1 MPIVSVTPV
10 ADDTR
15 DRRFIDAAAPVHPVI
30 SPPPRFEKVSFYRP
44 ELDSLRF
51 VAFLGVLIFHAMPL
65 SLDFY
70 TGSGV
75 PSLVGAAI
83 CGAVTSGAFGVDLF
97 FALSAFLITTLL
109 LRERE
114 TNGRVDVRSFYI
126 RRILRIWPLYFAF
139 ILFAVALQLVV
150 KSQHLGLPYV
160 AGFFLL
166 AGNWIYVLYGLPHSI
181 AIPLWSISIE
191 EQFYLTW
198 PLIVRGVSRR
208 RMAGFAVAVL
218 VIATVAR
225 LALVLGRYPQAAIE
239 YNTLAR
245 LDPIAL
251 GILLA
256 LGADRLPQFTD
267 LQRLALAIGSVV
279 TSVLVGTCCGLQPL
293 DNSTVSPVGT
303 IVRRPLIALAST
315 ALLLAILGLRA
326 NWIRNKS
333 VLYLGKISYG
343 LYVLHYLGLKI
354 AFAVVQPVGPLGFV
368 VRLAVGLGITIMLA
382 ALSYKYLESPFL
394 RLKER
399 FTYVASRP
407 A

>member
-303 IVRRPLIALAST
+303 IVGPIRP
-315 ALLLAILGLRA
+315 ALLGSQDCVRRRSARRT
-326 NWIRNKS
+326 IRVCRTSRRWTRHHNHARCAFLQIPGIAVPS
-333 VLYLGKISYG
+333 AEGTLYLRRFPSGVAFYLWAGERCRPGAIRAWCGG
-343 LYVLHYLGLKI
+343 LTI
-354 AFAVVQPVGPLGFV
+354 QP
-368 VRLAVGLGITIMLA
+368 RQET
-382 ALSYKYLESPFL
+382 
-394 RLKER
+394 
-399 FTYVASRP
+399 
-407 A
+407 

>member
-1 MPIVSVTPV
+1 MSIPIAKAPAVPGVRDGRAAVRPVT
-10 ADDTR
+10 
-15 DRRFIDAAAPVHPVI
+15 APE
-30 SPPPRFEKVSFYRP
+30 SRSLKVSFYRP

-65 SLDFY
+65 NRDFY
-70 TGSGV
+70 TGHGF
-75 PSLVGAAI
+75 PSFAAVAI
-83 CGAVTSGAFGVDLF
+83 CGVVTSGAFGVDLF

-114 TNGRVDVRSFYI
+114 ISGKVHVRSFYI

-139 ILFAVALQLVV
+139 ILFAVALQLIV
-150 KSQHLGLPYV
+150 KTQHLGLPYV

-198 PLIVRGVSRR
+198 PLIVRRASRHQ
-208 RMAGFAVAVL
+208 MAGFAVAVL
-218 VIATVAR
+218 VIGTIAR
-225 LALVLGRYPQAAIE
+225 VALVLGRYPQAAIE
-239 YNTLAR
+239 YNTLTR

-256 LGADRLPQFTD
+256 LGADRMPQFTA
-267 LQRLALAIGSVV
+267 LQRFTLAVAGVV
-279 TSVLVGTCCGLQPL
+279 TSVLVGTFGGLHPL
-293 DNSTVSPVGT
+293 DNFTVNSVGT
-303 IVRRPLIALAST
+303 IVGRPLIAMASM

-326 NWIRNKS
+326 NWIGNKQL
-333 VLYLGKISYG
+333 VYLGKISYG
-343 LYVLHYLGLKI
+343 LYVIHSLGLKI
-354 AFAVVQPVGPLGFV
+354 AYVAVKPARVLGFV
-368 VRLAVGLGITIMLA
+368 VYLAVGLGTTVVLA

-399 FTYVASRP
+399 FAFVASRP